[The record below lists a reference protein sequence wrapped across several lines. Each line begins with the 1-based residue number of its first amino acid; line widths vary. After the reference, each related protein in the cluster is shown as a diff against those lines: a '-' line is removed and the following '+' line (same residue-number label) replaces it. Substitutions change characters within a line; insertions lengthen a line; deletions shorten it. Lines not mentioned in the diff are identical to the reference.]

1 MTKPVDNNS
10 DDTVNEVS
18 QERNLLINALNVL
31 EEGIHIVDSQ
41 GNTIF
46 YSKGL
51 EKIEKIKSSNVL
63 GKHISEAYKLDD
75 ESSVLLKVLKSGI
88 AVKNYETSYMT
99 AKGKTISIITN
110 TYPIYANGSV
120 VAAVS
125 VNKDITNKKAMTE
138 TIMKLQKQLYLQ
150 QHHNNKNGTQYLF
163 EDIIGKSDELTKA
176 IQMAK
181 MAAINLSPILIQGET
196 GTGKE
201 LFAQSIHNH
210 SSRSQG
216 PFVAVN
222 CAAIPETLL
231 ESILFGTTKGSF
243 TGAEDKRGLF
253 EEADSGTLFL
263 DELSSMSMLLQ
274 TKLLRVLESK
284 TVRRVGGNKEIPVNP
299 RIISAVN
306 IDPLEAITKDQLRRD
321 LYYRLAVVTIQI
333 PPLRNRQG
341 DIPVLT
347 KHFIA
352 RTHKIMGKKVE
363 GISKE
368 VLQAFNKH
376 HWPGNV
382 RELQHAIEH
391 AMNIIDNNS
400 TIIRLEHLQPGL
412 SRKYSHPQ
420 THFVKPEDQDL
431 TTMLLNIE
439 RDIIK
444 NELDKNNGNVSQT
457 AKSLG
462 ISRQHLQY
470 RLRKLL
476 SDSSLP
482 MKPK

>member
-1 MTKPVDNNS
+1 MVKATDVQRNELMS
-10 DDTVNEVS
+10 EVS
-18 QERNLLINALNVL
+18 KERDLLINALNVL
-31 EEGIHIVDSQ
+31 EEGIHIVDSH

-51 EKIEKIKSSNVL
+51 EKIEKFKSANVL

-75 ESSVLLKVLKSGI
+75 ESSVLLKVLKTGI
-88 AVKNYETSYMT
+88 TVKNYETTYMT
-99 AKGKTISIITN
+99 SKGKTISIITN

-120 VAAVS
+120 AAAVS
-125 VNKDITNKKAMTE
+125 VNKDITNKKTMTE
-138 TIMKLQKQLYLQ
+138 TILKLQKQLYSQQ
-150 QHHNNKNGTQYLF
+150 QHHKKNGTQYSF
-163 EDIIGKSDELTKA
+163 EDIIGVSTELQKT
-176 IQMAK
+176 IQIAK

-216 PFVAVN
+216 PFVALN

-231 ESILFGTTKGSF
+231 ESILFGTTKGAF

-253 EEADSGTLFL
+253 EEADSGSLFL

-274 TKLLRVLESK
+274 TKLLRVLERK
-284 TVRRVGGNKEIPVNP
+284 TVRRVGGNKELPVNP

-321 LYYRLAVVTIQI
+321 LYYRLAVVAIHV
-333 PPLRNRQG
+333 PPLRRRQA
-341 DIPVLT
+341 DIPILI
-347 KHFIA
+347 KHFIGG
-352 RTHKIMGKKVE
+352 TNKIMGKNVQ

-376 HWPGNV
+376 AWPGNV

-391 AMNIIDNNS
+391 AMNVIDGNS
-400 TIIRLEHLQPGL
+400 TLIGLEHLQPSL
-412 SRKYSHPQ
+412 SRKHYRPQ
-420 THFVKPEDQDL
+420 PNFIKPEDQDL
-431 TTMLLNIE
+431 TTILLNIE

-444 NELDKNNGNVSQT
+444 NELDKNNGNVSHT
-457 AKSLG
+457 AKDLG

-470 RLRKLL
+470 RLKKLL
-476 SDSSLP
+476 LDS
-482 MKPK
+482 